1 MGKKLKMKN
10 CNKKERQLTTKNGK
24 RGFLGLLKQ
33 STINLV
39 ELSVNIAMFLFL
51 LTYSFLLVCLLM
63 LLIA

>member
-10 CNKKERQLTTKNGK
+10 RNKKERQLTTKNGK

-39 ELSVNIAMFLFL
+39 ELSVNIATFLFL